1 MVLKNDT
8 HNLYKSEY
16 HIDQLLENER
26 RTCTF
31 CIGKS
36 SLYIFTVFKQYFINS
51 LEFFKFDLFC
61 HLYDAY
67 CIVKVEVSGI

>member
-1 MVLKNDT
+1 MVLKNEN

-36 SLYIFTVFKQYFINS
+36 SLYIFTVFK
-51 LEFFKFDLFC
+51 
-61 HLYDAY
+61 
-67 CIVKVEVSGI
+67 